1 MKRKLFFCVTH
12 LLLIVLLTVPNTVMA
27 QPFTLDKKFKPV
39 QLKLNKFNP
48 PNEPKAKGSISI
60 TEVIQ
65 KEDTLFYFVK
75 GASIYSPVYV
85 GLQSGDTAN
94 STIDVS
100 LHKLSWKKAERS
112 GTTDATGHWE
122 QQFKTENDFGIRV
135 VVKEKPTAYSL
146 MVWVGDE
153 VKMELPTVFKKG
165 TIARSGN
172 FLKDNLL
179 YIIIGGLV
187 MMLLVLFIKFK
198 KKSK

>member
-1 MKRKLFFCVTH
+1 MIKPVLIITLLFCST
-12 LLLIVLLTVPNTVMA
+12 LSKA

-39 QLKLNKFNP
+39 QLKLHKFNP
-48 PNEPKAKGSISI
+48 PKEPKAKGSISI

-75 GASIYSPVYV
+75 GASIYSPIYV
-85 GLQSGDTAN
+85 GLQSGDSTN
-94 STIDVS
+94 STIEIS
-100 LHKLSWKKAERS
+100 LHKLSWKRAERS

-135 VVKEKPTAYSL
+135 IVKEKPTAYTL

-165 TIARSGN
+165 AIPKDGN
-172 FLKDNLL
+172 FFKDNLL
-179 YIIIGGLV
+179 YIIIAGLV
-187 MMLLVLFIKFK
+187 MVLLILFIKLK
-198 KKSK
+198 KKKNENNL

>member
-1 MKRKLFFCVTH
+1 MIRKLIFYVTP
-12 LLLIVLLTVPNTVMA
+12 LLLTGLLAGSAAVMA
-27 QPFTLDKKFKPV
+27 QPFTLDKKFNPV

-48 PNEPKAKGSISI
+48 PKEPKAKGSISI

-75 GASIYSPVYV
+75 GASIYSPIYV
-85 GLQSGDTAN
+85 GLQSGDSAN

-100 LHKLSWKKAERS
+100 LHKLSWKRAERS

-165 TIARSGN
+165 AIPRGGN
-172 FLKDNLL
+172 FFKDNLL

-187 MMLLVLFIKFK
+187 MILLVLFIKFK

>member
-1 MKRKLFFCVTH
+1 MCST
-12 LLLIVLLTVPNTVMA
+12 VLMA

-39 QLKLNKFNP
+39 QLKLNKYDP
-48 PNEPKAKGSISI
+48 PNEPKAKGRISI

-75 GASIYSPVYV
+75 GTSIYSPIYV
-85 GLQSGDTAN
+85 GLQSGDSTS
-94 STIDVS
+94 STIEVS
-100 LHKLSWKKAERS
+100 LHKLSWKRAERS

-135 VVKEKPTAYSL
+135 IVKDKPTAYSL

-165 TIARSGN
+165 TIPRGGN
-172 FLKDNLL
+172 FFKDNLL
-179 YIIIGGLV
+179 YIIIAVLAILV
-187 MMLLVLFIKFK
+187 LVLFIKFK
-198 KKSK
+198 KKNK